1 MVVARD
7 GWMREMKGKEVKVGV
22 FLFLFEDGGGG
33 KGKMGN
39 IRGESVNKIKGCV

>member
-1 MVVARD
+1 MVARE
-7 GWMREMKGKEVKVGV
+7 GGMREMKGKEVNDF

-39 IRGESVNKIKGCV
+39 IRGWKCK